1 MASRKIVGWAILI
14 ANLAIILA
22 LALLLGVKA
31 QDTDTDS
38 TDPFAVLLANTVLLD
53 VVPHDLGTRTAT
65 RADLMYQYFEPDED
79 GFATFNINI
88 YTITNYEVYIIKATT
103 VSLAPGGTTTEVLLD
118 ELLEIKTLSLGG
130 ADDGPADNPTL
141 QYSQSAN
148 WTDLPDS
155 INILLFSG
163 GNTEGGAIN
172 YHSATEG
179 LRLDLAALGNNA
191 SGNVYSFTIIV
202 TVVET

>member
-1 MASRKIVGWAILI
+1 MISRKIVKWTIWTGS
-14 ANLAIILA
+14 LAIVVA
-22 LALLLGVKA
+22 LALLFGVKA

-38 TDPFAVLLANTVLLD
+38 TDPFTVLLEGTVLLD
-53 VVPHDLGTRTAT
+53 VIPSDLGTRTAT

-79 GFATFNINI
+79 GFATFNINV
-88 YTITNYEVYIIKATT
+88 YTITNYEVYVIKTTT
-103 VSLAPGGTTTEVLLD
+103 VSLAPGGTTTEVLLN

-163 GNTEGGAIN
+163 GNTEGGAVN
-172 YHSATEG
+172 YHIATEG

-191 SGNVYSFTIIV
+191 SGNVYSFTITV
-202 TVVET
+202 TVLET